1 MTRKELFTHAAV
13 LAYPVTGLIVGTIIT
28 FTQQHALAL
37 GLWGYLVISAA
48 SVVSSLSTPTG
59 TQRLTVI
66 AQVIVVAATVILLT
80 VGWQPTV
87 LLTIALVSTITLL
100 QWMRAPGITN
110 VRSTLT
116 FLALPV
122 AVGAVA
128 SSEIAVVGMI
138 GAWAIIMGVFTT
150 IAHIDTVRTRSKELQ
165 HG

>member
-1 MTRKELFTHAAV
+1 MTRKELLTHAAV
-13 LAYPVTGLIVGTIIT
+13 LAYPVTGLIVGIIIT

-37 GLWGYLVISAA
+37 GVWGYLVISAA
-48 SVVSSLSTPTG
+48 SVVSSLTTAAG
-59 TQRLTVI
+59 RQLLTVI
-66 AQVIVVAATVILLT
+66 AQVVVVTGTVILLT

-87 LLTIALVSTITLL
+87 PLTIALVSTITLL

-110 VRSTLT
+110 VRSSLT
-116 FLALPV
+116 FIALPV

-150 IAHIDTVRTRSKELQ
+150 IAHIDTVRTRSKDLQ